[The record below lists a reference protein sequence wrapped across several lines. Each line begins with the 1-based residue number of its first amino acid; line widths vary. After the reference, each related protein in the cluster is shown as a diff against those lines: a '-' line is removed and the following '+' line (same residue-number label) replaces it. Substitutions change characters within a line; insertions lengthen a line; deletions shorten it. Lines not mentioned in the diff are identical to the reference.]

1 MEDNNGDD
9 YINDDCII
17 EDENF
22 LTFKPLIMCGLCNKI
37 LKKPKMCLKCQTNF
51 CEKCIEKWSDDFEKC
66 PKNCENPDY
75 QPNKDKLAILSMIKF
90 KCKNCKR
97 EIKYND
103 VESHLKL
110 GCGKKQE
117 EDRLCNII
125 YKKKKLK
132 KLTNDEIKAV
142 KEKGKEINHLTS
154 KN

>member
-1 MEDNNGDD
+1 MGDNNGDD
-9 YINDDCII
+9 YINDECII
-17 EDENF
+17 EDENY
-22 LTFKPLIMCGLCNKI
+22 LTFKPLMTCQLCNKI
-37 LKKPKMCLKCQTNF
+37 LKNPMMCLNCQTNF
-51 CEKCIEKWSDDFEKC
+51 CEKCIEKWSDDFDKC
-66 PKNCENPDY
+66 PKNCEH
-75 QPNKDKLAILSMIKF
+75 PNYKPSKDKLALLSMIKY

-117 EDRLCNII
+117 EDRLCDII

-142 KEKGKEINHLTS
+142 KDKKKEINHLTS
-154 KN
+154 KK